1 MPWFAVYDIATGE
14 LRSSGSVVAET
25 LPEGWAAKEFQERPD
40 QSLGWNP
47 ATLDWDVPRP
57 VQASVV
63 SAVEFMQLFTVQE
76 RIAIRSS
83 GDPILD
89 DFLDMVRVAGTI
101 SMAHPMVVQG
111 LGYLVQQAIITQA
124 RADEIGGS

>member
-1 MPWFAVYDIATGE
+1 MAWFAVYITSTGE
-14 LRSSGSVVAET
+14 LRSSGSVLTDA

-47 ATLDWDVPRP
+47 ATLNWDITQVAQPT
-57 VQASVV
+57 VL
-63 SAVEFMQLFTVQE
+63 SAIDFMQLFTVQE
-76 RIAIRSS
+76 RIAIRGA

-101 SMAHPMVVQG
+101 SMSNPMVLQG
-111 LGYLVQQAIITQA
+111 LGYLTMQGIITPT
-124 RADEIGGS
+124 RAAEIGGS

>member
-1 MPWFAVYDIATGE
+1 MPWYAVFETETGA
-14 LRSSGSVVAET
+14 LRSSGST
-25 LPEGWAAKEFQERPD
+25 LAASLPAGWEAKEFSERPAGNLD
-40 QSLGWNP
+40 WNP
-47 ATLDWDVPRP
+47 VTLDWDVPRP
-57 VQASVV
+57 VQAASM

-76 RIAIRSS
+76 RIAIRSA
-83 GDPILD
+83 GDPVID

-124 RADEIGGS
+124 RAAEIGGA